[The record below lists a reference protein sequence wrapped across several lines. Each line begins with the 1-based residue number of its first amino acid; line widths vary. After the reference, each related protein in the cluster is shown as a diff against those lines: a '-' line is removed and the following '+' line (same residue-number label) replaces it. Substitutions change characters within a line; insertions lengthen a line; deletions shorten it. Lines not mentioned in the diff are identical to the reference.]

1 MMESQNTGR
10 PAQMMTFSNAITSC
24 LINNYFNFSGRAS
37 RSEYWWFVLFSF
49 LLGVI
54 TGMVDIYLFGW
65 ELDDPTWISD
75 IASIAL
81 LLPSWGVWW
90 RRLHDVGKSGWWTL
104 LAFTIIGI
112 IPLFIWSVSEGEEH
126 ANQYGEVPTNMIKR
140 ELNIYNNY

>member
-1 MMESQNTGR
+1 M
-10 PAQMMTFSNAITSC
+10 I
-24 LINNYFNFSGRAS
+24 
-37 RSEYWWFVLFSF
+37 
-49 LLGVI
+49 
-54 TGMVDIYLFGW
+54 DIYLFGW
-65 ELDDPTWISD
+65 EWDDPTWICD

-126 ANQYGEVPTNMIKR
+126 VNQYGEVPTNMIKR
-140 ELNIYNNY
+140 ELNIYDNY